1 MDGIC
6 LYGNMGSCR
15 FLCTRPHKGKY
26 ILIIEMRSF
35 GTRFCTVF
43 HYLHEVN
50 DLHKALEKNLDSVYT
65 REGKDLLEGQPR
77 WYETAQVILAGG
89 FKYNV

>member
-1 MDGIC
+1 MRMDGIC

-35 GTRFCTVF
+35 GTRFCTVL

-50 DLHKALEKNLDSVYT
+50 ALHKVLEKNLDSVYT

-89 FKYNV
+89 FK